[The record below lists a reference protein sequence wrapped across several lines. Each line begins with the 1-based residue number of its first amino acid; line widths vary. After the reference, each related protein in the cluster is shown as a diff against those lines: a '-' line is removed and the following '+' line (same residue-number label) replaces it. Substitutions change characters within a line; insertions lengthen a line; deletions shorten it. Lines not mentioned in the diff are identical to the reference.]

1 MFVSKGK
8 DEAVVFAFSLN
19 SRHWSALVPPLFL
32 KGLLPDAEYI
42 ITEPIPN
49 NIQQSTGT
57 NKIVESLEPAYQL
70 GHSSCIMTGQI
81 LMKAGLPIK
90 FYTLDDSLMFTLHM
104 IGHSPSKA
112 AVASTHIV

>member
-49 NIQQSTGT
+49 
-57 NKIVESLEPAYQL
+57 A
-70 GHSSCIMTGQI
+70 
-81 LMKAGLPIK
+81 
-90 FYTLDDSLMFTLHM
+90 
-104 IGHSPSKA
+104 
-112 AVASTHIV
+112 ASTHIV